1 MDSNASFAG
10 EVEPNVS
17 RDNDFFLRDS
27 FLRTPQLVI
36 GQSAMSSHRK
46 RGSTVPCL
54 CWHWSNRAPTA
65 PEYARPN
72 ACCRASL
79 KARRRSVTAGV

>member
-27 FLRTPQLVI
+27 FLRTPQLVV

-54 CWHWSNRAPTA
+54 CWHWSNPLQLPLSTLVPMRVVA
-65 PEYARPN
+65 
-72 ACCRASL
+72 L
-79 KARRRSVTAGV
+79 RSKLVGAV